1 MLTGLVVILIDGLS
15 LAIVPLLTVIL
26 LLGVVKSR
34 IIFQ

>member
-15 LAIVPLLTVIL
+15 LAIVPLLTVII